1 MSVRAVS
8 IPVKRLFQRVSAGGG
23 TYVSYS
29 EAEEAL
35 NRIFMLLGVHVGMRR
50 LHNYSGAYDLKIF
63 EGRESAVP
71 TAQVAPG
78 GRTCLEEVDFMIS
91 PDGKAR
97 PCCVVLDENFVIG
110 DLRRQSFGDILSG
123 APFLK
128 LRHKLRLDQLS
139 DYKECAHCCGKGS
152 DTAAVAA
159 YWGERLSAGEITD
172 PEEISYLSRIA
183 MMGGVEK

>member
-8 IPVKRLFQRVSAGGG
+8 IPVKRLFQRVSAGG
-23 TYVSYS
+23 TYVSSS

-50 LHNYSGAYDLKIF
+50 LHNYSGAYDLEIF
-63 EGRESAVP
+63 EGKESAVP

-152 DTAAVAA
+152 DTVAVAA
-159 YWGERLSAGEITD
+159 YWGTTVS
-172 PEEISYLSRIA
+172 
-183 MMGGVEK
+183 GGNYRS